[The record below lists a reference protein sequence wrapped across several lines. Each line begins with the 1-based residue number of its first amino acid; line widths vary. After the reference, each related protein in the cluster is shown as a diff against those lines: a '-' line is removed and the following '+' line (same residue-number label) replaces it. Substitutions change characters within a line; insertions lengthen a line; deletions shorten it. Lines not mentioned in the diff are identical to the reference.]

1 MKLSLPDIFNT
12 KRVKALEGQVQ
23 ELTKAVGSQEGRM
36 KGYATEYSK
45 FPGIS
50 TLRPDARLAYSVL
63 NKCYKRSSAVRPAV
77 DGIVR
82 EITTLPFTID
92 GYPGKKF
99 DEGHKTEV
107 EALLNDP
114 NRNKETFREILAKA
128 LTDMLVYD
136 AGAIEKVKS
145 PSGKLVELMA
155 RAGDTMTPV
164 GDEHGVL
171 EKYVQNVNGTQQDL
185 EKDELIY
192 MMLYPR
198 AGSLWGMPII
208 ESIVDEVGTLLYSNE
223 HIAKSFTEDEIPP
236 GILNLGE
243 IGKQAYLDAKEDFKV
258 GKGQKKEFK
267 LRVVH
272 GTKEVAWI
280 DFKRPNREMQLDEL
294 RKSIERI
301 IFRNFGVVPIQLGE
315 VSDVNRS
322 HSADSE
328 VLTKEGFKLI
338 GTVKKGEEVGT
349 LNPKTL
355 DFEWQK
361 NLRTYAY
368 DFKNKMTHFIGKKVD
383 IMVTPNHQMLYSQI
397 DTRDHSWKP
406 LKFADATKPYAYFG
420 FVKAPNGWQGDK
432 REKLVVLGVEDARTG
447 KRGHSNEFDMKD
459 WMKFLGY
466 YLSEGNTYNRKNQ
479 IYRIELS
486 QSDNVVL
493 QKMLDLLDEMP
504 YNVIRTID
512 PGGTHHLQMQNK
524 SLYMWFKNAGLAV
537 KASFK
542 FIPTEFKNLSSDLL
556 SILLDALMDGDG
568 NWVEKH
574 QYGVYTS
581 SSKRL
586 IDDVQEVVMKLGY
599 FSRIRYFAPVG
610 KTIVNGKEANFTKD
624 CWRVEFSKSKN
635 HPYHTLRKTKNVK
648 DVDYD
653 GKVYCLEVPNHILVT
668 RRNGLLSYHGN
679 STALIQMQIA
689 QSRLIMPVVNL
700 ISYYVDKE
708 IIQDEFGF
716 FDVRFVMHL
725 RVFEDEDPESR
736 AMDRLVRSGIKS
748 INQVCAEKGWQ
759 PSAKGGDRRFV
770 VVGKRLI
777 FVDELDKMK
786 SDEGTKAPKASN
798 NGAAEPPKD
807 SSDGHN
813 RGREASISVGL
824 ERTT

>member
-23 ELTKAVGSQEGRM
+23 ALTKAVGSQKGRM
-36 KGYATEYSK
+36 KGYATEYSQ

-50 TLRPDARLAYSVL
+50 TLRPDSRLAYSTL
-63 NKCYKRSSAVRPAV
+63 NKCYKQSSAVRPAV

-82 EITTLPFTID
+82 EITTLPFTVD

-99 DEGHKTEV
+99 DEGHKKEV

-128 LTDMLVYD
+128 LTDMLIYD

-171 EKYVQNVNGTQQDL
+171 EKYVQNVNGKKQDL

-236 GILNLGE
+236 GVLNLGE

-272 GTKEVAWI
+272 GTKDVAWI

-322 HSADSE
+322 
-328 VLTKEGFKLI
+328 
-338 GTVKKGEEVGT
+338 
-349 LNPKTL
+349 
-355 DFEWQK
+355 
-361 NLRTYAY
+361 
-368 DFKNKMTHFIGKKVD
+368 
-383 IMVTPNHQMLYSQI
+383 
-397 DTRDHSWKP
+397 
-406 LKFADATKPYAYFG
+406 
-420 FVKAPNGWQGDK
+420 
-432 REKLVVLGVEDARTG
+432 
-447 KRGHSNEFDMKD
+447 
-459 WMKFLGY
+459 
-466 YLSEGNTYNRKNQ
+466 
-479 IYRIELS
+479 
-486 QSDNVVL
+486 
-493 QKMLDLLDEMP
+493 
-504 YNVIRTID
+504 
-512 PGGTHHLQMQNK
+512 
-524 SLYMWFKNAGLAV
+524 
-537 KASFK
+537 
-542 FIPTEFKNLSSDLL
+542 
-556 SILLDALMDGDG
+556 
-568 NWVEKH
+568 
-574 QYGVYTS
+574 
-581 SSKRL
+581 
-586 IDDVQEVVMKLGY
+586 
-599 FSRIRYFAPVG
+599 
-610 KTIVNGKEANFTKD
+610 
-624 CWRVEFSKSKN
+624 
-635 HPYHTLRKTKNVK
+635 
-648 DVDYD
+648 
-653 GKVYCLEVPNHILVT
+653 
-668 RRNGLLSYHGN
+668 
-679 STALIQMQIA
+679 TALIQMQIA
-689 QSRLIMPVVNL
+689 QSRLIMPVVHL

-736 AMDRLVRSGIKS
+736 AMDRLVRAGIKS

-759 PSAKGGDRRFV
+759 PSEKGGDRRFI
-770 VVGKRLI
+770 VVGKRVL
-777 FVDELDKMK
+777 FVDELESMK
-786 SDEGTKAPKASN
+786 SDETKEPSKTPKVPV
-798 NGAAEPPKD
+798 EPPKVPAKD
-807 SSDGHN
+807 PEEVAAAPKDNGDG
-813 RGREASISVGL
+813 RQDGKPSGRVRL
-824 ERTT
+824 ERTAQ